1 MKFMQHNILK
11 IICILVL
18 LFSAGRIWADSPG
31 KDLVTISGYVKD
43 ASNGE
48 VLIGA
53 VVRVAGKMVGTT
65 TNTYGFYSLS
75 IKPGEYNI
83 QYNFIGYKTKDR
95 YLKLIKDIEIDTEL
109 DTETHQLG
117 EMKVVANKKGSNL
130 YKPEMGSTS
139 LPMQTIS
146 RIPAIM
152 GEVDLIKAI
161 QLLPGV
167 QPTSEGSSVYSVRG
181 GSGDQNLIMLDE
193 ATIYNASHFLGF
205 FSIFN
210 NDAINSV
217 KLYKGDIPVWA
228 GGRLSSLLDVRM
240 KEGNNKR
247 YSVSG
252 GIGLLSSRLTVEGP
266 VQKDKSSFIISG
278 RRSYFDLF
286 TALSNDE
293 DTRNTK
299 IYFYDIN
306 AKVNFIIGKKDR
318 LYFSTYKG
326 KDDMDFGFSG
336 LSFGN
341 RIFSSRWNHLYG
353 QKAFSNLTLI
363 NSKYKYK
370 LNFSSTESNDYKWK
384 YHMDET
390 GLKYYL
396 GILFTPKFHIRSGF
410 QWTFHTLYPGTVS
423 STGGNFDP
431 YILQTKKSLEGATFM
446 QVEQDIGTRIK
457 LRYGVRWS
465 LFANSGVDSVFVYN
479 DQYEKIKR
487 NYHYNGDYFNWQNNF
502 EPRIGMSFMINN
514 MSSFKASYART
525 AQYYQMAT
533 ISTSGTPFDLWFS
546 SSVNVKPQISDQWS
560 VGYNRFMDDKKVELS
575 AEVYYKNMQNTIDFK
590 DHPDLYFNR
599 EMEGELRFGK
609 SHAYGLECMAKL
621 NYKRVSGWVS
631 YAYTQSE
638 RKVNGIA
645 NNEWYTSPFE
655 RPHSVNIVLNY
666 QKTEK
671 NSIAINWVYLS
682 GQPATLPVGRMKYG
696 NDILPVYS
704 GRNKERFPSYHRLD
718 ISYTH
723 KMRDWG
729 KMKQELSFSIYNV
742 YGHHNTWA
750 INFEQDEN
758 NSKVMNAKNT
768 YLFSF
773 VPSVTYNIKF

>member
-1 MKFMQHNILK
+1 MRCTSFFK
-11 IICILVL
+11 IIFLLII
-18 LFSAGRIWADSPG
+18 LFSNGWIYADSPK
-31 KDLVTISGYVKD
+31 KDLITISGYVRD
-43 ASNGE
+43 SSSGE

-53 VVRVAGKMVGTT
+53 IVHLSGQSVGAV
-65 TNTYGFYSLS
+65 TNAYGFYSLS
-75 IKPGEYNI
+75 IKPGDYNI
-83 QYNFIGYKTKDR
+83 LYDFMGYKTKDR
-95 YLKLIKDIEIDTEL
+95 YIKLTKDITIDIEL
-109 DTETHQLG
+109 DTETQQLG

-130 YKPEMGSTS
+130 DKPEMGSTS
-139 LPMQTIS
+139 LPMQTIR
-146 RIPAIM
+146 RIPAVM

-167 QPTSEGSSVYSVRG
+167 QSTSEGSSVYSVRG

-205 FSIFN
+205 FSVFN

-228 GGRLSSLLDVRM
+228 GGRLASLLDVRM
-240 KEGNNKR
+240 KEGNKKKF
-247 YSVSG
+247 SVSG

-278 RRSYFDLF
+278 RRSYFDVF
-286 TALSNDE
+286 TSLSSDE
-293 DTRNTK
+293 DIKNTK
-299 IYFYDIN
+299 IYFYDLN
-306 AKVNFIIGKKDR
+306 AKVNFTLSKKDR

-326 KDDMDFGFSG
+326 KDDMDFDFSG
-336 LSFGN
+336 LSYGN
-341 RIFSSRWNHLYG
+341 RIFSTRWNHLYS
-353 QKAFSNLTLI
+353 QRVFSNFTVI
-363 NSKYKYK
+363 NSRYDYN
-370 LNFSSTESNDYKWK
+370 LNFSSTETNDYRWK
-384 YHMDET
+384 YHMNET

-396 GILFTPKFHIRSGF
+396 GLLFTPRFHVRTGF
-410 QWTFHTLYPGTVS
+410 QWNFHKIYPGTVS
-423 STGGNFDP
+423 STGGNFEP
-431 YILQTKKSLEGATFM
+431 YVLQIKKSTEGAAYLQF
-446 QVEQDIGTRIK
+446 EQDVGNRIK
-457 LRYGVRWS
+457 LRYGVRLS
-465 LFANSGVDSVFVYN
+465 LFANMGADSVFLYN
-479 DQYEKIKR
+479 DQYEKTNRI
-487 NYHYNGDYFNWQNNF
+487 YHNNGEFFNWQNNF
-502 EPRIGMSFMINN
+502 EPRIGMSFLINN
-514 MSSFKASYART
+514 LSSLKVSYART

-546 SSVNVKPQISDQWS
+546 SSVNVKPQISDQIS
-560 VGYNRFMDDKKVELS
+560 FGYNRFMDDRKIELS
-575 AEVYYKNMQNTIDFK
+575 AEVYYKNMQHTIDFK

-599 EMEGELRFGK
+599 DMEGELRFGK
-609 SHAYGLECMAKL
+609 SYAYGLECMAKL
-621 NYKRVSGWVS
+621 NYKRFSGWVS
-631 YAYTQSE
+631 YAFTNSE
-638 RKVNGIA
+638 RKIKGIT

-671 NSIAINWVYLS
+671 NGIAINWVYLS
-682 GQPATLPVGRMKYG
+682 GQPATLPVGRMEYG

-723 KMRDWG
+723 KMRNWG
-729 KMKQELSFSIYNV
+729 KMEQELSFSIYNV
-742 YGHHNTWA
+742 YGHHNTWS

-758 NSKVMNAKNT
+758 NPKIMNAKNT